1 MEPLKAG
8 SLAAANCEAPKCDL
22 AGASIYSDN
31 IASLPPI
38 QADPMAERA
47 FAYQLAASVFG
58 KPLGPV
64 VERKRRRVVWRPAA
78 R

>member
-1 MEPLKAG
+1 MQQPKGNPAT
-8 SLAAANCEAPKCDL
+8 LAACGAPKCDL
-22 AGASIYSDN
+22 AGASICSDN

-47 FAYQLAASVFG
+47 FAYQLAAIVFG
-58 KPLGPV
+58 KPVVPV
-64 VERKRRRVVWRPAA
+64 IERKRRRVTWRPA

>member
-1 MEPLKAG
+1 MHPHKEIPAT
-8 SLAAANCEAPKCDL
+8 LAACGAPKCDL

-47 FAYQLAASVFG
+47 FAYQLAAIVFG
-58 KPLGPV
+58 KPIAPV
-64 VERKRRRVVWRPAA
+64 VERKRRKVEWRPT

>member
-1 MEPLKAG
+1 MQPQKQNPTT
-8 SLAAANCEAPKCDL
+8 LAACGAPKSDL
-22 AGASIYSDN
+22 AGASIFSDN

-47 FAYQLAASVFG
+47 FAYQLAAVVFG
-58 KPLGPV
+58 KPIVPN
-64 VERKRRRVVWRPAA
+64 VERKRRRTVWRSA

>member
-1 MEPLKAG
+1 MHTPKGNPAT
-8 SLAAANCEAPKCDL
+8 LAACGAPKSDL

-47 FAYQLAASVFG
+47 FAYRLAAVVFG
-58 KPLGPV
+58 KPTVPV
-64 VERKRRRVVWRPAA
+64 VERKRRHMTWRPA

>member
-1 MEPLKAG
+1 MQPPMENPAT
-8 SLAAANCEAPKCDL
+8 LAACGAPKSDL

-47 FAYQLAASVFG
+47 FAYQLAAIVFG
-58 KPLGPV
+58 KPIVPV
-64 VERKRRRVVWRPAA
+64 VERKRRRLTWRSA

>member
-1 MEPLKAG
+1 MQPLKGNPAT
-8 SLAAANCEAPKCDL
+8 LAACGAPKSDL
-22 AGASIYSDN
+22 AGASICSDN

-47 FAYQLAASVFG
+47 FAYKLAEIVFG
-58 KPLGPV
+58 NRSPV
-64 VERKRRRVVWRPAA
+64 VERKRRRICGRTA

>member
-1 MEPLKAG
+1 MQPQKQNPAT
-8 SLAAANCEAPKCDL
+8 LAACGAPKCDL

-47 FAYQLAASVFG
+47 FAYQLAAIVFG
-58 KPLGPV
+58 KPLRPFV
-64 VERKRRRVVWRPAA
+64 VDRKRRRVDWRAA

>member
-1 MEPLKAG
+1 MQHHKENPAT
-8 SLAAANCEAPKCDL
+8 LAACGAPKSDL

-31 IASLPPI
+31 IAGLPKI

-47 FAYQLAASVFG
+47 FAYQLAAIVFG
-58 KPLGPV
+58 KPIVPV
-64 VERKRRRVVWRPAA
+64 VERKRRRVTWRPA

>member
-1 MEPLKAG
+1 MQHHKGNPTT
-8 SLAAANCEAPKCDL
+8 LAACGAPKSDL

-47 FAYQLAASVFG
+47 FAYQLAAVVFG
-58 KPLGPV
+58 KPIVPV
-64 VERKRRRVVWRPAA
+64 VERKRRRVMWRPA

>member
-1 MEPLKAG
+1 MKPHMENPALAG
-8 SLAAANCEAPKCDL
+8 TGVPKSDL

-47 FAYQLAASVFG
+47 FAYHLASVVFG
-58 KPLGPV
+58 KVAPV
-64 VERKRRRVVWRPAA
+64 VERKRRRLMRRMPA
-78 R
+78 

>member
-1 MEPLKAG
+1 MQQPKGNPAT
-8 SLAAANCEAPKCDL
+8 LAACGAPKPDL

-47 FAYQLAASVFG
+47 FAYQLAAIVFG
-58 KPLGPV
+58 KPIGPII
-64 VERKRRRVVWRPAA
+64 ERKRRRPVWRPA